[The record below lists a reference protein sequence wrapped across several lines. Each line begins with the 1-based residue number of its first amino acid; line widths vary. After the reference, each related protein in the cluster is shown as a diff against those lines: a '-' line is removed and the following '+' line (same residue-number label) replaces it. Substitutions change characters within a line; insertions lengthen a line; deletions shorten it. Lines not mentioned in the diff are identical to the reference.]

1 MRKLVL
7 FVVLSTA
14 LFACKKKTE
23 DSVNNPAPAP
33 EDLEMKRITSH
44 DWIMYKVTLGGLN
57 MWDAGVI
64 QSCQKDDS
72 YKFYKDSVLMT
83 YENANVCSG
92 NSDSTESSWQ
102 FFDGRKKLVGTILG
116 STDTADILLLDDLN
130 LNVQVDYSGSP
141 AVIYFKKN

>member
-1 MRKLVL
+1 
-7 FVVLSTA
+7 
-14 LFACKKKTE
+14 
-23 DSVNNPAPAP
+23 
-33 EDLEMKRITSH
+33 MKRITSH

-141 AVIYFKKN
+141 AVIYFKKK